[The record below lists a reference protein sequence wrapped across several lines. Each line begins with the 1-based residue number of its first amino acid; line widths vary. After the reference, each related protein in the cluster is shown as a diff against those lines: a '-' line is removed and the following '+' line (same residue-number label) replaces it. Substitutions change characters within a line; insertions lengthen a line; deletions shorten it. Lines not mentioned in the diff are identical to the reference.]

1 MSEPRDELA
10 VRNSALTREDLLKR
24 GPQRR
29 SPWVFGALPERALG
43 VYGPLRFQHKQLSG
57 ELKILQWSHFVPP
70 YDPWL
75 DGTYA
80 KQWGEKNDVEV
91 KIDHVVLALIPGAAR
106 PRSRPGAVTT
116 WCSSRRRLRSSRG
129 RSSR

>member
-1 MSEPRDELA
+1 MVPGRQSTRKEVDRVRAFVTTA

-24 GPQRR
+24 GAAAAFA
-29 SPWVFGALPERALG
+29 VGMFGALPERALG

-80 KQWGEKNDVEV
+80 SS
-91 KIDHVVLALIPGAAR
+91 GAKR
-106 PRSRPGAVTT
+106 TTSR
-116 WCSSRRRLRSSRG
+116 
-129 RSSR
+129 